1 VRRLLKTL
9 VFFGVLAA
17 AARALINS
25 WEEERAHQEA
35 PAGGERREQGRE
47 SPPESLSRDEL
58 YEEAKR
64 LDIAGRS
71 RMTKAELQRAIAN
84 EG

>member
-9 VFFGVLAA
+9 IFFGALAA
-17 AARALINS
+17 AARALIDT

-35 PAGGERREQGRE
+35 PAGGRPREHRPE

-71 RMTKAELQRAIAN
+71 RMTKAELQRAIAR
-84 EG
+84 G